1 MSLREFD
8 ILEERIT
15 DLLAK
20 FETVKSEN
28 MRLKNE
34 IAEKND
40 SISSLEEK
48 VSLLA
53 EDKKTLD
60 NLLKDN
66 RIKHLIENIESVI
79 KNSDSN
85 EKKETAN
92 DGGATDAHIETPV
105 IKGGEGNYV
114 ANAQANIDAKP
125 SVGNN
130 SGNAETIKP
139 SSPNDITNVS
149 EDEDPFSSA
158 SDNSW
163 DKDIEKNVSQNN
175 STNSIENVKHEE
187 GKAGTEESEYEDEY
201 LFGDEEDEFSFEEN

>member
-1 MSLREFD
+1 MSLQEFD

-40 SISSLEEK
+40 SISSLEKK

-85 EKKETAN
+85 EKNETAN
-92 DGGATDAHIETPV
+92 DRGAADAHIETPV
-105 IKGGEGNYV
+105 IKGGEGNHA
-114 ANAQANIDAKP
+114 ANAQANIYAKP
-125 SVGNN
+125 SAGNN

-175 STNSIENVKHEE
+175 SANSVENVKHEE
-187 GKAGTEESEYEDEY
+187 GKAVTEESEYEDEY